1 MRGNSIR
8 KIFIALIIIV
18 SVMINTDC
26 KKQPKCGCG
35 KDILFTLTGASA
47 NIIFTVSG
55 EPIYCMTVGDPY
67 STYTFCN
74 PTEMFSKL
82 ADAKSGDILLVSGPV
97 YWNCAYVY
105 QSSNSSYQSMYKS
118 YDIQVTD
125 LKLDLYGKK

>member
-1 MRGNSIR
+1 MRGNTIR
-8 KIFIALIIIV
+8 KILVALIIIAP
-18 SVMINTDC
+18 VMTNTDC

-47 NIIFTVSG
+47 NVMFTVSG
-55 EPIYCMTVGDPY
+55 EPIICMTVGDPY
-67 STYTFCN
+67 SYYTFCN

-82 ADAKSGDILLVSGPV
+82 GDAKTGDILLVSGPV

-105 QSSNSSYQSMYKS
+105 QSSNSSYQSLYKQ

-125 LKLDLYGKK
+125 LTLDLYGKK